1 MIAAAAVAAATVDIP
16 ASPDAAGAVEVLDV
30 GEVQNRHG
38 RVDGGHVRSRRQL
51 SPRVVPVA

>member
-30 GEVQNRHG
+30 GEKARHG